1 MDIVNII
8 LNQSDEYKNLAKEN
22 AKLKDDKV
30 VITRVMNDLA
40 YKNERAKMRIYE
52 LEREIKRL
60 KIELQIATRGSNRV
74 GVVIL

>member
-8 LNQSDEYKNLAKEN
+8 LNQSDEYKSLVNEN

-30 VITRVMNDLA
+30 AIQRVMDELA
-40 YKNERAKMRIYE
+40 YRNKKAIMRIAE
-52 LEREIKRL
+52 LERTIKHL
-60 KIELQIATRGSNRV
+60 KIELQISKGSKNRV